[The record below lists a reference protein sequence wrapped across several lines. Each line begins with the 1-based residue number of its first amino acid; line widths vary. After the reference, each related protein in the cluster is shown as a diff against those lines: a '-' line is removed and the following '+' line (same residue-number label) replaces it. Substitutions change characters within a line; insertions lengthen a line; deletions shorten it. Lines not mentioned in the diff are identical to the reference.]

1 MLQSASEYRESP
13 RQISIYNT
21 LGGSKVTLDPL
32 DPSLI
37 RPKVLFYVC
46 GLTPQDHAH
55 IGHALMAVRFDM
67 IRRYLMYRRLD
78 VRFIQNVTDI
88 DDKIIAKVLSTGVDP
103 LEMTR
108 QHTDEFYALLSR
120 LHVLPVDRLTK
131 VTEFVPQI
139 ISFIEQ
145 LIARGYAYAT
155 SEGNVYFDV
164 AKKDDYGKLSRQNIA
179 MLHESVRKEVEK
191 DKRSPIDFAL
201 WKRDDSTSLSQPSP
215 WGVGRPGWHIECS
228 AMIYEALGPRIDIHG
243 GALDLKFPHHENEIA
258 QSEAHSGDGFANIWM
273 HCGLLNIDG
282 QKMSKSLNNFVVL
295 RDALEMYGAA
305 PFRFAVA
312 RHHYRS
318 GIDLTDKLFRDTLHS
333 LLDFHRLFSKV
344 PTDGMTVSLS
354 EVSDPRVRALVDAF
368 EAAMDNDFNS
378 PEALVSLE
386 QARNQV
392 VQQLDSLQAKSQ
404 PITDEI
410 KVQVH
415 AIRVLGSLLGLFF
428 DSLESVEAE
437 GLKVVARALGATPL
451 SVGEVEALVKERV
464 EARASKNFARSDEL
478 RAYLTARGVDV
489 LDTKS
494 GSSWRFA

>member
-13 RQISIYNT
+13 RKVSIYNT
-21 LGGSKVTLDPL
+21 LGGSKVTFDPI
-32 DPSLI
+32 DQTPS

-55 IGHALMAVRFDM
+55 LGHGLMAVRFDI

-88 DDKIIAKVLSTGVDP
+88 DDKIIAKVLQLGVDP

-108 QHTDEFYALLSR
+108 QHTDEFYAMLDK
-120 LHVLPVDRLTK
+120 LHVRRVDRLTK

-139 ISFIEQ
+139 IAFIEQ

-164 AKKDDYGKLSRQNIA
+164 AKKDDYGKLSNQNIQ
-179 MLHESVRKEVEK
+179 MLHESVRKEAEK

-258 QSEAHSGDGFANIWM
+258 QSEAHSGNGFANIWM
-273 HCGLLNIDG
+273 HCGLLNIEG
-282 QKMSKSLNNFVVL
+282 QKMSKSLNNFVIL
-295 RDALEMYGAA
+295 REALDVYGVA

-318 GIDLTDKLFRDTLHS
+318 GMDLTDKLFRDTLHS
-333 LLDFHRLFSKV
+333 LLDFHRLFARV
-344 PTDGMTVSLS
+344 PTEGMNLSLS
-354 EVSDPRVRALVDAF
+354 EVSDPSVRALVDSF

-386 QARNQV
+386 QARNRI
-392 VQQLDSLQAKSQ
+392 VQELDSLQTTSQ
-404 PITDEI
+404 PISEEI
-410 KVQVH
+410 KIRVY
-415 AIRVLGSLLGLFF
+415 AIRSLGSLLGLFF

-437 GLKVVARALGATPL
+437 GLRVVGRALGVQPL
-451 SVGEVEALVKERV
+451 TVGEVQALLQERV
-464 EARASKNFARSDEL
+464 EARAAKNFARSDEL
-478 RAYLTARGVDV
+478 RTYLTARGVDV
-489 LDTKS
+489 LDTKA